1 MNEAKI
7 TSKNAFTS
15 NQFRCEGNHEN
26 NNNEKA
32 LFWVFLQIFD
42 LCFNP

>member
-7 TSKNAFTS
+7 TIKNAFTG

-26 NNNEKA
+26 NNEV
-32 LFWVFLQIFD
+32 LLH
-42 LCFNP
+42 